1 MKEKITEIVDEIIA
15 LAAIISIVGAVWQ
28 IGAVIW
34 RMWA

>member
-15 LAAIISIVGAVWQ
+15 LAAIIGIVGAVWQ
-28 IGAVIW
+28 IGTVIW